1 MLAIALVAGLVG
13 LFAKSLFDNA
23 TTVSALVA
31 DGKSPAAPAF
41 TLRRLDGGGTASLAG
56 WRGRI
61 VVLNFWASWCG
72 PCKDEA
78 PLLEQVQQAYAG
90 RGVTVVGVD
99 SEDVDSRARGFART
113 YHLTYPLLVGTQE
126 LQRRWGVG
134 GFPETFVIDRRG
146 DVVRHFKAPVTG
158 DVLRPVLQSLLGA
171 RA

>member
-13 LFAKSLFDNA
+13 LFAKSLFDNS
-23 TTVSALVA
+23 TTVAALVA
-31 DGKSPAAPAF
+31 DGKTPAAPGF
-41 TLRRLDGGGTASLAG
+41 TLTRLEGGGTASLSG
-56 WRGRI
+56 FRGRI

-78 PLLEQVQQAYAG
+78 PLLEQVQQAYSG

-99 SEDVDSRARGFART
+99 SEDVDSRARAFARI

-146 DVVRHFKAPVTG
+146 SVVRHFKAPVTG
-158 DVLRPVLQSLLGA
+158 DALRPVLRSLLGGQA
-171 RA
+171 